1 MTTEELIMELRARAE
16 VEGAG
21 SLGSLLKEAADRL
34 EESKRI
40 IENDCMSEI
49 LINRITEMRL

>member
-1 MTTEELIMELRARAE
+1 MTTEELIKELRDRAE

-40 IENDCMSEI
+40 IENDYTSEY
-49 LINRITEMRL
+49 LKSWLGEMRI